1 MSMAGNILRLVE
13 NRELRLRLAHK
24 GHEEVQQHTWDR
36 AAARFES
43 FLIETLAAPLPPERK
58 WANLQS
64 AMAVDP
70 HALRRLARSVL
81 RVGFWQPLLGMTRPM
96 RHAIGL
102 RQKKVLPASK

>member
-1 MSMAGNILRLVE
+1 MAANILRLVE

-43 FLIETLAAPLPPERK
+43 FLEATLADPMPPERR
-58 WANLQS
+58 WANLRG

-70 HALRRLARSVL
+70 HALRRMARSVF
-81 RVGFWQPLLGMTRPM
+81 RVGFWHPILGVTRPV

-102 RQKKVLPASK
+102 RQKKVLPTSK